1 MRVFDAEAHDQL
13 LHAGGMLPEQCDA
26 LRHARGVAVSIATSC
41 QPYVAVVMVDG
52 LAPSS
57 VALKSSRVTH
67 ACYVRILEY
76 SPPTIYPGQDSAH
89 GGHTGTF
96 LKRYVQKVK
105 ILTAPRNSIAHRG
118 ARQLCRHHA
127 TWNDNN

>member
-26 LRHARGVAVSIATSC
+26 LRHARGVAVTVATSC

-89 GGHTGTF
+89 GGHTGSD
-96 LKRYVQKVK
+96 VQKVK
-105 ILTAPRNSIAHRG
+105 IGTPPGNSTT
-118 ARQLCRHHA
+118 QKK
-127 TWNDNN
+127 